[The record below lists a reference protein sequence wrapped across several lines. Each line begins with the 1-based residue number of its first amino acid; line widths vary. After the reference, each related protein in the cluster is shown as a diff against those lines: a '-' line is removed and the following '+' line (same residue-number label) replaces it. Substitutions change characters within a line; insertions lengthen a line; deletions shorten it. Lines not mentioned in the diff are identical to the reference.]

1 MLNAL
6 ELKEY
11 RLLSGLSQR
20 DVAMYCD
27 VSHRLIG
34 EVENRERNLTE
45 YNYQEIIKGINR
57 ARQAKANGTF
67 EADKK
72 KFSEKENEYEKN
84 RQKEKREAEKA
95 KTTTTRK
102 KTTTKPT
109 ASKKVSDSK

>member
-20 DVAMYCD
+20 DVAMSCD
-27 VSHRLIG
+27 VSHRLIR

-84 RQKEKREAEKA
+84 RQAEKRAEAKA
-95 KTTTTRK
+95 TQ
-102 KTTTKPT
+102 TTKKSTKST
-109 ASKKVSDSK
+109 ASKVTKNKE

>member
-11 RLLSGLSQR
+11 RQLSGLSQR

-27 VSHRLIG
+27 VSYRLIG
-34 EVENRERNLTE
+34 DVENCESNLTE
-45 YNYQEIIKGINR
+45 FNYQEIVKGINR

-72 KFSEKENEYEKN
+72 KFNEKENEYEKN
-84 RQKEKREAEKA
+84 RQAEKRAEVKA
-95 KTTTTRK
+95 TQ
-102 KTTTKPT
+102 TTKRSTKNT
-109 ASKKVSDSK
+109 ASKVTKNKE